1 MFRILKKEI
10 NFELLY
16 VLSLPSRYQTLHKLS
31 EGLYKEKGSKFIAYA
46 VPCFN
51 EEEAKSYLAEWRR
64 LHHQARH
71 VCYAYRFGS
80 DHSAFRA
87 NDDGEPNNSA
97 GAPILGQIQSFGLT
111 NVLIGVVRYFG
122 GTKLGVGGLIHA
134 YKTAAREAIE
144 NGLIV
149 ERELKQL
156 LEIKF
161 SYPVM
166 PLVMNAVKQFRVD
179 VLSTDLQMDCAVI
192 VDVPLGQFSVFKNKI
207 SEIEG
212 LELIEKEIR

>member
-1 MFRILKKEI
+1 LNI
-10 NFELLY
+10 
-16 VLSLPSRYQTLHKLS
+16 PSRYQTLEKLS

-51 EEEAKSYLAEWRR
+51 EEEAKVYLAEWRK

-80 DHSAFRA
+80 DLSVYRA

-134 YKTAAREAIE
+134 YKTAAKDAIE
-144 NGLIV
+144 NGSIV

-156 LEIKF
+156 LELNF
-161 SYPVM
+161 SYGEM
-166 PLVMNAVKQFRVD
+166 PQVMNAVKQFEVD
-179 VLSTDLQMDCAVI
+179 ILSTDLQLDCKI
-192 VDVPLGQFSVFKNKI
+192 NVDVSLELCSLFKKKI
-207 SEIEG
+207 EEIEG
-212 LELIEKEIR
+212 LEIIEKEIR